1 MKKIIVILIAACLCA
16 CSTMTEQKPTK
27 VTGNPDIVNLDKLA
41 LIAPNKTTKAD
52 IRKLFDKPATTA
64 QTSSTKEE
72 VWTYEYYEFYSKNT
86 NYTQAASMG
95 STATMLLSYLPVPG
109 LGMLSGATSS
119 ATAVAAQADAK
130 NASDAAK
137 DGNGSNTKWMRLLI
151 TFKGGVVKS
160 YSNEGSIEPHKI
172 AVATTAQ

>member
-1 MKKIIVILIAACLCA
+1 MTACLCA
-16 CSTMTEQKPTK
+16 CSTMTEQKPAK

-41 LIAPNKTTKAD
+41 LIIPSKTTKAD
-52 IRKLFDKPATTA
+52 IRKLFDKPATTT
-64 QTSSTKEE
+64 QTSNAKEE

-86 NYTQAASMG
+86 NYMQAASMG
-95 STATMLLSYLPVPG
+95 STATMLLGYLPIPG
-109 LGMLSGATSS
+109 IGMLSGASS
-119 ATAVAAQADAK
+119 AGTAVAAQADAK

-137 DGNGSNTKWMRLLI
+137 DGSGSNTKWMRLLI

-172 AVATTAQ
+172 AAATMAQ